1 MPDLGVHLSLFVG
14 PSIPL
19 PAPYPLTDSLVS
31 VEVTNDDRQRDGFKL
46 EFSLGKDTLLD
57 YSLLASGLLDPP
69 NIVTIIVT
77 IGALPQVLINGM
89 ITQHQF
95 IPSNKPGDSRLHVT
109 GEDIGLKFDLEE
121 RSDTYPNRP
130 DSIIVTRI
138 VLDNGLVPKVTP
150 TTNVPIEVQIIP
162 TQQGTNLEYI
172 QQLAKRN
179 GFVFYT
185 EPTFAPGISTAY
197 WGPENRLGIPQAAL
211 SVNMGAD
218 TNIDTPIN
226 FSFNALGPATPQVTI
241 VDPLLGL
248 TIPIPVPTALRPPL
262 VARPA
267 TSLRKTIA
275 RDGAGLSMSDGIL
288 KAAASVTDSA
298 DAVTATGTVDAVRY
312 GRAMQSRRLI
322 GVRGVGL
329 NYDGLYYVKQV
340 KHNIKRGEYKQNF
353 TLSREGRI
361 PLTPFVVP

>member
-1 MPDLGVHLSLFVG
+1 MPDLGVHLSLFIG
-14 PSIPL
+14 PTIPL
-19 PAPYPLTDSLVS
+19 PAPYPVTDALVS

-46 EFSLGKDTLLD
+46 EFSLGKDTLMD

-77 IGALPQVLINGM
+77 IGALPQALINGM

-95 IPSNKPGDSRLHVT
+95 VPSNKPGDSRLHVI

-121 RSDTYPNRP
+121 RSDTHPNRP
-130 DSIIVTRI
+130 DWVIVNQIILENGLMPIVTQ
-138 VLDNGLVPKVTP
+138 
-150 TTNVPIEVQIIP
+150 TTNMPIEVQIIP
-162 TQQGTNLEYI
+162 TQ
-172 QQLAKRN
+172 
-179 GFVFYT
+179 
-185 EPTFAPGISTAY
+185 
-197 WGPENRLGIPQAAL
+197 
-211 SVNMGAD
+211 
-218 TNIDTPIN
+218 
-226 FSFNALGPATPQVTI
+226 QVTI

-248 TIPIPVPTALRPPL
+248 TIAIPVPSGLRPPL

-267 TSLRKTIA
+267 SSLRKTIA
-275 RDGAGLSMSDGIL
+275 RDAAGLSMSDGIL
-288 KAAASVTDSA
+288 KAASSVTDSA
-298 DAVTATGTVDAVRY
+298 DAVTATGTIDALRY

-329 NYDGLYYVKQV
+329 NYDGPYYVKQV